1 MDMTRSISASC
12 RWFAFGIAVGFC
24 SAWTAHAQTSP
35 NFSGTW
41 TFNPARSQNIGM
53 MASMEDTVTI
63 IQTASQLTIT
73 DRARMQGQDSTREL
87 HFDLAGKPVMNA
99 GPMGDQN
106 ETVAKWEGPKLV
118 VTWTGQGAVAGTKVV
133 RMETRSLSADGKT
146 MTVESVRGSNA
157 PVVMVYDKR

>member
-1 MDMTRSISASC
+1 MIRSILASAC
-12 RWFAFGIAVGFC
+12 VIGFAAVGQ
-24 SAWTAHAQTSP
+24 TQTSP

-41 TFNPARSQNIGM
+41 AFSPTRSQNIGM

-63 IQTASQLTIT
+63 VQTTSQLTIT

-87 HFDLAGKPVMNA
+87 HFDLGGKPVMNA

-106 ETVAKWEGPKLV
+106 ETVAKWEGPTLV
-118 VTWTGQGAVAGTKVV
+118 VRWTGQGAVAGTKVV
-133 RMETRSLSADGKT
+133 RRETRSLSADGKT
-146 MTVESVRGSNA
+146 MTVESVRGTNA

>member
-1 MDMTRSISASC
+1 MAATVSRRVRVFTAGLLSVSLTV
-12 RWFAFGIAVGFC
+12 IARGQ
-24 SAWTAHAQTSP
+24 APP

-63 IQTASQLTIT
+63 VQAPAQLTVT
-73 DRARMQGQDSTREL
+73 DHSRMQGQDSTRTVRL
-87 HFDLAGKPVMNA
+87 DLTGKPVTNA

-106 ETVAKWEGPKLV
+106 ETIAKWSDRKLV
-118 VTWTGQGAVAGTKVV
+118 VTWTADGAVAGTKVV
-133 RMETRSLSADGKT
+133 RIETRSLSADGKT

-157 PVVMVYDKR
+157 PVVMVFDKK